1 MRKTKNNKGI
11 TLIALIITIIVLLI
25 LASVSL
31 KAIKGK
37 DGILNDTKYAKYSVK
52 IRDYQTELN
61 EYITTKEEQSYAGEE
76 VRIYAETPEEIKK
89 IIKGISDEDAE
100 KFVIQ
105 DNELR
110 YNDGT
115 TTAKEKEWLGKIGI
129 LVMTTIFT
137 ISFMGKDQM
146 YKTIRATQVEFPR
159 TPPVTDGMDFAGWY
173 YDTELTSEAVEG
185 EKLTADVTLY
195 PKWEAQINSATY
207 MIGDKVFAKV
217 KGNTIKFPS
226 NEPTKEN
233 RKFTGWYYDEACTNQ
248 VKEGDTI
255 TRSIK
260 VYSNWSSYITNKLDG
275 AYFYWETG
283 GGVLGEKYGDAI
295 WHKVN
300 NQDEYIEL
308 KNKYSE
314 SVFFEVIDKY
324 PSYVKIGGELWG
336 ATTKEKIYQ
345 YTGSSKITNV
355 TIKENT
361 TLSGKAWEES
371 TKYKTKCEFANDGNI
386 MLIPDTPA
394 IMTERFVIECTFEDG
409 TTDTDYF
416 FVWTHQ
422 YCLAKGT
429 KITLANYTTK
439 NIEDITYEDQL
450 LVWDFDNGCFSTAK
464 PLWIKKVQ
472 EANEYNYIKFED
484 GRELKTV
491 VDHRIFNMDSQRF
504 TYTMN
509 EQDTPLG
516 TRVFLEDGTTTRITE
531 REVIHEKIEY
541 YNIITDYHMNLF
553 ANGILTS
560 LRLNNLYEIKD
571 MKFIKD
577 DRELVKREEY
587 KNIPD
592 KYFNGLRLAEQPKEI
607 NKGNDVKHTNTLE
620 EYVQRIINMEK

>member
-1 MRKTKNNKGI
+1 MRKTKNSKGI

-25 LASVSL
+25 LASISL

-137 ISFMGKDQM
+137 ISFMGKDQI
-146 YKTIRATQVEFPR
+146 YKTMKATQVEFPR

-185 EKLTADVTLY
+185 AKLTADITLY
-195 PKWEAQINSATY
+195 PKWEACEYKIAFMVNGNQYKEIKSSTVIYPTEEPKETAQ
-207 MIGDKVFAKV
+207 VFD
-217 KGNTIKFPS
+217 
-226 NEPTKEN
+226 
-233 RKFTGWYYDEACTNQ
+233 GWYYDEEC
-248 VKEGDTI
+248 
-255 TRSIK
+255 
-260 VYSNWSSYITNKLDG
+260 
-275 AYFYWETG
+275 
-283 GGVLGEKYGDAI
+283 
-295 WHKVN
+295 
-300 NQDEYIEL
+300 
-308 KNKYSE
+308 
-314 SVFFEVIDKY
+314 
-324 PSYVKIGGELWG
+324 
-336 ATTKEKIYQ
+336 TKEANAGDKV
-345 YTGSSKITNV
+345 SK
-355 TIKENT
+355 NT
-361 TLSGKAWEES
+361 TLYANMLGIKNPLNGKILTDES
-371 TKYKTKCEFANDGNI
+371 ETEGEIQIYKYEYMGNVKATKIEIQFFTGIVPKEDDNGTIRFSFAGSAVKLTKNGELITEHWCDKNNMTTITNEFNLTISFNVQKKNGEIVEIQDN
-386 MLIPDTPA
+386 
-394 IMTERFVIECTFEDG
+394 
-409 TTDTDYF
+409 TTID
-416 FVWTHQ
+416 VWG
-422 YCLAKGT
+422 YLCLAKGT
-429 KITLANYTTK
+429 KITLANHTTK

-472 EANEYNYIKFED
+472 EANEYNNIKFED
-484 GRELKTV
+484 GRELKTIG
-491 VDHRIFNMDSQRF
+491 DHRVFNIDKQKLL
-504 TYTMN
+504 YGMN

>member
-137 ISFMGKDQM
+137 ISFMGKDQI
-146 YKTIRATQVEFPR
+146 YKTMKATQVEFPR

-185 EKLTADVTLY
+185 EKLTADITLY
-195 PKWEAQINSATY
+195 PKWEACEYKIAFMVNGNQYKEIKSSTVIYPTEEPKETAQ
-207 MIGDKVFAKV
+207 VFD
-217 KGNTIKFPS
+217 
-226 NEPTKEN
+226 
-233 RKFTGWYYDEACTNQ
+233 GWYYDEECT
-248 VKEGDTI
+248 KEANAGDKVSKNTI
-255 TRSIK
+255 LYANMLGIK
-260 VYSNWSSYITNKLDG
+260 NPLNGKTLVDESKTK
-275 AYFYWETG
+275 
-283 GGVLGEKYGDAI
+283 GEFQIHKY
-295 WHKVN
+295 
-300 NQDEYIEL
+300 EYIG
-308 KNKYSE
+308 N
-314 SVFFEVIDKY
+314 VEVTDM
-324 PSYVKIGGELWG
+324 
-336 ATTKEKIYQ
+336 
-345 YTGSSKITNV
+345 
-355 TIKENT
+355 
-361 TLSGKAWEES
+361 
-371 TKYKTKCEFANDGNI
+371 KTQI
-386 MLIPDTPA
+386 PA
-394 IMTERFVIECTFEDG
+394 IVPQKEEDG
-409 TTDTDYF
+409 TIKFYVATRTTEVKLTKDGKLIIGHSRNKYDNSNTSNSYNLTISFNVQKKNGEIVEIQDRTTIDDLWI
-416 FVWTHQ
+416 VL
-422 YCLAKGT
+422 CLAKET
-429 KITLANYTTK
+429 QITLANYTTK

-472 EANEYNYIKFED
+472 EANEYNNIKFED
-484 GRELKTV
+484 GRELKTIG
-491 VDHRIFNMDSQRF
+491 DHRVFNIDKQKF
-504 TYTMN
+504 LYGMN

>member
-1 MRKTKNNKGI
+1 M
-11 TLIALIITIIVLLI
+11 ITIIVLLI
-25 LASVSL
+25 LASISL
-31 KAIKGK
+31 SAIKGEG
-37 DGILNDTKYAKYSVK
+37 GILNDTKYAKYSAK

-61 EYITTKEEQSYAGEE
+61 EYIITKEEQSYAGEE

-110 YNDGT
+110 YNDRT
-115 TTAKEKEWLGKIGI
+115 TTEKEKEWLGKIGI

-137 ISFMGKDQM
+137 ISFMGKDQI
-146 YKTIRATQVEFPR
+146 YKTIRATQIEFPR
-159 TPPVTDGMDFAGWY
+159 TPPVTDGMDFTGWY

-185 EKLTADVTLY
+185 EKLTADITLY
-195 PKWEAQINSATY
+195 PKWEARKY
-207 MIGDKVFAKV
+207 KVAFMV
-217 KGNTIKFPS
+217 NGNQYKEIKSSTVIYPTE
-226 NEPTKEN
+226 EPKETAQV
-233 RKFTGWYYDEACTNQ
+233 FDGWYYDEEC
-248 VKEGDTI
+248 
-255 TRSIK
+255 
-260 VYSNWSSYITNKLDG
+260 
-275 AYFYWETG
+275 
-283 GGVLGEKYGDAI
+283 
-295 WHKVN
+295 
-300 NQDEYIEL
+300 
-308 KNKYSE
+308 
-314 SVFFEVIDKY
+314 
-324 PSYVKIGGELWG
+324 
-336 ATTKEKIYQ
+336 TKEANAGDKI
-345 YTGSSKITNV
+345 SK
-355 TIKENT
+355 NT
-361 TLSGKAWEES
+361 TLYANMLGIKNPLNGKTLVDES
-371 TKYKTKCEFANDGNI
+371 KTKGEFQIHKYEYMGNVEVKKVGNHLQWYNI
-386 MLIPDTPA
+386 STD
-394 IMTERFVIECTFEDG
+394 VDG
-409 TTDTDYF
+409 TITANTLMGTNIKITKSGNLILVHTTTGKNESSYSGYIGNYRITFNVQKKNGEIIELQDNVNIET
-416 FVWTHQ
+416 WTN

-429 KITLANYTTK
+429 QITLANYTTK
-439 NIEDITYEDQL
+439 NIEDITYEDQI

-472 EANEYNYIKFED
+472 ETNEYNNIKFED
-484 GRELKTV
+484 GRELKTIG
-491 VDHRIFNMDSQRF
+491 DHRVFNIDKQKF
-504 TYTMN
+504 LYGMN

-516 TRVFLEDGTTTRITE
+516 TKVFLEDGTTTRITE

-592 KYFNGLRLAEQPKEI
+592 KYFNGLRLAEQQKEI

>member
-1 MRKTKNNKGI
+1 MRKQKGI
-11 TLIALIITIIVLLI
+11 TLIALVVTIIVLLI
-25 LASVSL
+25 LASISL
-31 KAIKGK
+31 NAIKGEG
-37 DGILNDTKYAKYSVK
+37 GILNDTKYAKYSVK

-61 EYITTKEEQSYAGEE
+61 EYIITREEQSYAGEE

-110 YNDGT
+110 YNDRT
-115 TTAKEKEWLGKIGI
+115 TTEKEKEWLGKIGI

-137 ISFMGKDQM
+137 ISFMGKDQI
-146 YKTIRATQVEFPR
+146 YKTIRATQIEFPR
-159 TPPVTDGMDFAGWY
+159 TPPVTDGMDFTGWY

-185 EKLTADVTLY
+185 EKLTADITLY
-195 PKWEAQINSATY
+195 PKWEACKYKIAFMVNGNQYKEIKSSTVIYPTEEPKETAQ
-207 MIGDKVFAKV
+207 VFD
-217 KGNTIKFPS
+217 
-226 NEPTKEN
+226 
-233 RKFTGWYYDEACTNQ
+233 GWYYDEEC
-248 VKEGDTI
+248 
-255 TRSIK
+255 
-260 VYSNWSSYITNKLDG
+260 
-275 AYFYWETG
+275 
-283 GGVLGEKYGDAI
+283 
-295 WHKVN
+295 
-300 NQDEYIEL
+300 
-308 KNKYSE
+308 
-314 SVFFEVIDKY
+314 
-324 PSYVKIGGELWG
+324 
-336 ATTKEKIYQ
+336 TKEANAGDKV
-345 YTGSSKITNV
+345 SK
-355 TIKENT
+355 NT
-361 TLSGKAWEES
+361 TLYANMLGIKNPLNGQTFVDES
-371 TKYKTKCEFANDGNI
+371 KTEGEFQIHKYEYMGNVKTTKMKIQGFAAIESKEDDNGTISSYFASTTVKLTKNGE
-386 MLIPDTPA
+386 LIIGHEDTYTRENVVYNY
-394 IMTERFVIECTFEDG
+394 IISFNVQKKNGEIVEIQDS
-409 TTDTDYF
+409 TTINT
-416 FVWTHQ
+416 WITM
-422 YCLAKGT
+422 CLAQGT

-439 NIEDITYEDQL
+439 NIEDITYEDQI

-472 EANEYNYIKFED
+472 EANEYNNIKFED
-484 GRELKTV
+484 GRELKTIG
-491 VDHRIFNMDSQRF
+491 DHRVFNIDKQKF
-504 TYTMN
+504 LYGMN

-516 TRVFLEDGTTTRITE
+516 TKVFLEDGTTTRITE

>member
-1 MRKTKNNKGI
+1 MKNFGNKKWYKINNKEELTKI
-11 TLIALIITIIVLLI
+11 E
-25 LASVSL
+25 
-31 KAIKGK
+31 K
-37 DGILNDTKYAKYSVK
+37 DAC
-52 IRDYQTELN
+52 
-61 EYITTKEEQSYAGEE
+61 KEEGRIVNPLSYPAYVKWGDWEE
-76 VRIYAETPEEIKK
+76 
-89 IIKGISDEDAE
+89 
-100 KFVIQ
+100 
-105 DNELR
+105 N
-110 YNDGT
+110 
-115 TTAKEKEWLGKIGI
+115 
-129 LVMTTIFT
+129 
-137 ISFMGKDQM
+137 
-146 YKTIRATQVEFPR
+146 
-159 TPPVTDGMDFAGWY
+159 
-173 YDTELTSEAVEG
+173 
-185 EKLTADVTLY
+185 EKLY
-195 PKWEAQINSATY
+195 
-207 MIGDKVFAKV
+207 
-217 KGNTIKFPS
+217 
-226 NEPTKEN
+226 
-233 RKFTGWYYDEACTNQ
+233 
-248 VKEGDTI
+248 
-255 TRSIK
+255 
-260 VYSNWSSYITNKLDG
+260 
-275 AYFYWETG
+275 
-283 GGVLGEKYGDAI
+283 KY
-295 WHKVN
+295 
-300 NQDEYIEL
+300 E
-308 KNKYSE
+308 
-314 SVFFEVIDKY
+314 
-324 PSYVKIGGELWG
+324 
-336 ATTKEKIYQ
+336 
-345 YTGSSKITNV
+345 GSSKIVNV
-355 TIKENT
+355 EILSDTRLDGSTPYPYGTKCTFDNLGNVFFTGNHSVIYEKFTIKV
-361 TLSGKAWEES
+361 
-371 TKYKTKCEFANDGNI
+371 
-386 MLIPDTPA
+386 M
-394 IMTERFVIECTFEDG
+394 FEDG

-416 FVWTHQ
+416 YMYSQ
-422 YCLAKGT
+422 IMCLAQGT

-516 TRVFLEDGTTTRITE
+516 TKVFLEDGATTRITE

>member
-1 MRKTKNNKGI
+1 MRKQKGI
-11 TLIALIITIIVLLI
+11 TLIALVVTIIVLLI
-25 LASVSL
+25 LASISL
-31 KAIKGK
+31 SAIKGEG
-37 DGILNDTKYAKYSVK
+37 GILNDTKYAKYSAK

-61 EYITTKEEQSYAGEE
+61 EYIITKEEQSYAGEE

-110 YNDGT
+110 YNDRT
-115 TTAKEKEWLGKIGI
+115 TTEKEKEWLGKIGI

-137 ISFMGKDQM
+137 ISFMGKDQI
-146 YKTIRATQVEFPR
+146 YKTIRATQIEFPR
-159 TPPVTDGMDFAGWY
+159 TPPVTDGMDFTGWY

-185 EKLTADVTLY
+185 EKLTADITLY
-195 PKWEAQINSATY
+195 PKWEARKY
-207 MIGDKVFAKV
+207 KVAFMV
-217 KGNTIKFPS
+217 NGNQYKEIKSSTVIYPTE
-226 NEPTKEN
+226 EPKETAQV
-233 RKFTGWYYDEACTNQ
+233 FDGWYYDEEC
-248 VKEGDTI
+248 
-255 TRSIK
+255 
-260 VYSNWSSYITNKLDG
+260 
-275 AYFYWETG
+275 
-283 GGVLGEKYGDAI
+283 
-295 WHKVN
+295 
-300 NQDEYIEL
+300 
-308 KNKYSE
+308 
-314 SVFFEVIDKY
+314 
-324 PSYVKIGGELWG
+324 
-336 ATTKEKIYQ
+336 TKEANAGDKI
-345 YTGSSKITNV
+345 SK
-355 TIKENT
+355 NT
-361 TLSGKAWEES
+361 TLYANMLGIKNPLNGKTLVDES
-371 TKYKTKCEFANDGNI
+371 KTKGEFQIHKYEYMGNVEVKKVGNHLQWYNI
-386 MLIPDTPA
+386 STD
-394 IMTERFVIECTFEDG
+394 VDG
-409 TTDTDYF
+409 TITANTLMGTNIKITKSGNLILVHTTTGKNESSYSGYIGNYRITFNVQKKNGEIIELQDNVNIET
-416 FVWTHQ
+416 WTN

-429 KITLANYTTK
+429 QITLANYTTK
-439 NIEDITYEDQL
+439 NIEDITYEDQI

-472 EANEYNYIKFED
+472 ETNEYNNIKFED
-484 GRELKTV
+484 GRELKTIG
-491 VDHRIFNMDSQRF
+491 DHRVFNIDKQKF
-504 TYTMN
+504 LYGMN

-516 TRVFLEDGTTTRITE
+516 TKVFLEDGTTTRITE

>member
-25 LASVSL
+25 LASISL

-61 EYITTKEEQSYAGEE
+61 EYITTKEEQSYSGEE

-89 IIKGISDEDAE
+89 IIKGISNEDAE

-137 ISFMGKDQM
+137 ISFMGKDQI
-146 YKTIRATQVEFPR
+146 YKTIKATQVEFPR

-185 EKLTADVTLY
+185 AKLTADITLY
-195 PKWEAQINSATY
+195 PKWKACEYKIAFMVNGNQYKEIKSSTVIYPTEEPKETAQ
-207 MIGDKVFAKV
+207 VFD
-217 KGNTIKFPS
+217 
-226 NEPTKEN
+226 
-233 RKFTGWYYDEACTNQ
+233 GWYYDEEC
-248 VKEGDTI
+248 
-255 TRSIK
+255 
-260 VYSNWSSYITNKLDG
+260 
-275 AYFYWETG
+275 
-283 GGVLGEKYGDAI
+283 
-295 WHKVN
+295 
-300 NQDEYIEL
+300 
-308 KNKYSE
+308 
-314 SVFFEVIDKY
+314 
-324 PSYVKIGGELWG
+324 
-336 ATTKEKIYQ
+336 TKEANAGDKV
-345 YTGSSKITNV
+345 SK
-355 TIKENT
+355 NT
-361 TLSGKAWEES
+361 TLYANMLGIKNPLNGKTLVDES
-371 TKYKTKCEFANDGNI
+371 KTKGEFQIYKYEYMGNVKATKI
-386 MLIPDTPA
+386 EIQFFTGIVPEEDENGTIRFSFAGAAAKLTKSGELI
-394 IMTERFVIECTFEDG
+394 TEHWRDKNNI
-409 TTDTDYF
+409 TTITNELNLTISFNVQKKNGEIVEIQDNTTID
-416 FVWTHQ
+416 VWG
-422 YCLAKGT
+422 YLCLAKGT
-429 KITLANYTTK
+429 KITLANHTTK

-472 EANEYNYIKFED
+472 EANEYNNIKFED
-484 GRELKTV
+484 GRELKTIG
-491 VDHRIFNMDSQRF
+491 DHRVFNIDKQKF
-504 TYTMN
+504 LYGMN